1 MLRRKKG
8 GEKKGGEKESKDI
21 KRQGRKGSKRISIKK
36 WEKIAAEDIYQ
47 GVGIRSPAR
56 RSLKA
61 NPSNPREGK

>member
-1 MLRRKKG
+1 MLRRKRG
-8 GEKKGGEKESKDI
+8 GEKKRGGREKESKDI

-36 WEKIAAEDIYQ
+36 WEKIAAED

-61 NPSNPREGK
+61 YPSNPREGK